1 MRVKFAYAVSIAT
14 AVAMLTACGKK
25 QDVETGAGASAAA
38 VAAAPASEA
47 IIVKIGH
54 AAPLTGGIAHLGKD
68 NENGARLAV
77 EEINTQGLTIDGHK
91 IQLQLDA
98 QDDAAD
104 PKTGTAVAQKL
115 VDDHVVAVV
124 GHLNSGVSI
133 PASKIYSDAS
143 IVQISPSS
151 TNPAY
156 TQQGFKTTYR
166 VVATDA
172 QQGPALANYA
182 TKALGAKRIAIVDDA
197 TAYGKGL
204 ADEFAK
210 TVEASGAKVVAR
222 EATNDRATDFRAI
235 LTKIKSVQPD
245 VIMFGGM
252 DATGGPFTKQAA
264 ALGIRAKILG
274 GDGVCT
280 DKVGELAGTAV
291 QNLVCSEAGL
301 ALSKM
306 DRGADF
312 EKKYEDRFHTPV
324 QIYAPFTYDAVY
336 VIVDAMK
343 RANSI
348 EAPKVLAAMPSTD
361 YNGVI
366 GHIAF
371 DDKGDLKEGAITLY
385 DFKDG
390 KKAVLDVV
398 KM

>member
-1 MRVKFAYAVSIAT
+1 MRVKFAYAVSIAA

-25 QDVETGAGASAAA
+25 QDGEAGAGASAAT

-47 IIVKIGH
+47 TVVKIGH
-54 AAPLTGGIAHLGKD
+54 AAPLTGPIAHLGKD

-77 EEINTQGLTIDGHK
+77 DEINTQGLTIDGHK
-91 IQLQLDA
+91 IQLELDA

-104 PKTGTAVAQKL
+104 PKTGTAVAEKF

-133 PASKIYSDAS
+133 PASKIYSDAG
-143 IVQISPSS
+143 ILEISPSS
-151 TNPAY
+151 TNPGY

-182 TKALGAKRIAIVDDA
+182 TKVLNAKRIAIVDDSSV
-197 TAYGKGL
+197 YGKGL

-210 TVEASGAKVVAR
+210 TVQASGAKIVAR
-222 EATNDRATDFRAI
+222 ETTNDRATEFQAVLR
-235 LTKIKSVQPD
+235 KIKRVQPD

-291 QNLVCSEAGL
+291 QNLICSEAGL

-306 DRGADF
+306 DKGADF
-312 EKKYEDRFHTPV
+312 EKKYVDRFHTPV

>member
-1 MRVKFAYAVSIAT
+1 MRVKFAYAVSIVT

-25 QDVETGAGASAAA
+25 QDSEARAGASAATA
-38 VAAAPASEA
+38 AAAPASEA
-47 IIVKIGH
+47 IVVKIGH
-54 AAPLTGGIAHLGKD
+54 AAPLTGSIAHLGKD

-77 EEINTQGLTIDGHK
+77 EEINAQGLTIDGHK
-91 IQLQLDA
+91 IQLELDA

-104 PKTGTAVAQKL
+104 PKTGTAVAEKL
-115 VDDHVVAVV
+115 VEDHVVAVV

-133 PASKIYSDAS
+133 PASKIYSDAG

-151 TNPAY
+151 TNPGY

-182 TKALGAKRIAIVDDA
+182 TKVLGAKRIAIVDDS
-197 TAYGKGL
+197 TVYGKGL

-210 TVEASGAKVVAR
+210 AVQASGAKIVAR
-222 EATNDRATDFRAI
+222 EATNDRATEFQAVLR
-235 LTKIKSVQPD
+235 KIRSVQPD

-306 DRGADF
+306 DKGADF
-312 EKKYEDRFHTPV
+312 EKKYVDRFHTPV

-371 DDKGDLKEGAITLY
+371 DDKGDLKESAITLY
-385 DFKDG
+385 DFRDG

>member
-1 MRVKFAYAVSIAT
+1 MRAKFAYAVSVAA

-25 QDVETGAGASAAA
+25 QDGEAGAGASAAA

-47 IIVKIGH
+47 TIVKIGH
-54 AAPLTGGIAHLGKD
+54 AAPLTGAIAHLGKD

-77 EEINTQGLTIDGHK
+77 EEINTHGLTIDGHK
-91 IQLQLDA
+91 IQLELDA

-104 PKTGTAVAQKL
+104 PKTGTAVAEKF

-133 PASKIYSDAS
+133 PASKIYSDAG

-151 TNPAY
+151 TNPGY

-182 TKALGAKRIAIVDDA
+182 TKVLGAKRIAIVDDS
-197 TAYGKGL
+197 TVYGKGL

-210 TVEASGAKVVAR
+210 TVQASGAKIVAR
-222 EATNDRATDFRAI
+222 EATNDRATEFQAV
-235 LTKIKSVQPD
+235 LMKIRRVQPD

-252 DATGGPFTKQAA
+252 DATGGPFAKQAA

-306 DRGADF
+306 DKGADF
-312 EKKYEDRFHTPV
+312 EKKYVDRFHTPV

>member
-1 MRVKFAYAVSIAT
+1 MRVKFAYAVSIAA

-25 QDVETGAGASAAA
+25 QDGEAGAGASAAT

-47 IIVKIGH
+47 TIVKIGH
-54 AAPLTGGIAHLGKD
+54 AAPLTGPIAHLGKD

-77 EEINTQGLTIDGHK
+77 DEINTQGLTIDGHK
-91 IQLQLDA
+91 IQLELDA

-104 PKTGTAVAQKL
+104 PKTGTAVAEKF

-133 PASKIYSDAS
+133 PASKIYSDAG

-151 TNPAY
+151 TNPGY

-182 TKALGAKRIAIVDDA
+182 TKVLNAKRIAIVDDSSV
-197 TAYGKGL
+197 YGKGL

-210 TVEASGAKVVAR
+210 AAQASGAKIVSR
-222 EATNDRATDFRAI
+222 ESTNDRATEFQAV
-235 LTKIKSVQPD
+235 LKKIKRVQPD

-306 DRGADF
+306 DKGADF
-312 EKKYEDRFHTPV
+312 EKKYVDRFHTPV

>member
-1 MRVKFAYAVSIAT
+1 MRVKFAYAVSIAA

-25 QDVETGAGASAAA
+25 QDGEAGAGASAATA
-38 VAAAPASEA
+38 AAAPASEA
-47 IIVKIGH
+47 TIVKIGH
-54 AAPLTGGIAHLGKD
+54 AAPLTGAIAHLGKD

-91 IQLQLDA
+91 IQLELDA

-104 PKTGTAVAQKL
+104 PKTGTAVAEKF

-133 PASKIYSDAS
+133 PASKIYSDAG

-151 TNPAY
+151 TNPGY

-182 TKALGAKRIAIVDDA
+182 TKVLARNASRSSTTRPS
-197 TAYGKGL
+197 TARGWPTSSRR
-204 ADEFAK
+204 AAQ
-210 TVEASGAKVVAR
+210 ASGAKIVAR
-222 EATNDRATDFRAI
+222 EATNDRATEFQAV
-235 LTKIKSVQPD
+235 LTKIKRVQPD

-306 DRGADF
+306 DKGADF
-312 EKKYEDRFHTPV
+312 EKKYVDRFHTPV

>member
-1 MRVKFAYAVSIAT
+1 MRVKFAYAVSIA
-14 AVAMLTACGKK
+14 AVVFVSTACGKK
-25 QDVETGAGASAAA
+25 PDGEAGAGASAAT

-47 IIVKIGH
+47 VVVKIGH

-77 EEINTQGLTIDGHK
+77 EEIDKQGLTIDGQK
-91 IQLQLDA
+91 IQLELDA
-98 QDDAAD
+98 QDDAGD

-133 PASKIYSDAS
+133 PASKLYSDAS

-182 TKALGAKRIAIVDDA
+182 TQALSARRIAIVDDA

-210 TVEASGAKVVAR
+210 TVQANGAKIVAR

-312 EKKYEDRFHTPV
+312 EKKYVDRFHTPV

-371 DDKGDLKEGAITLY
+371 DDKGDLKESAITLY

-390 KKAVLDVV
+390 KKSVLDVV

>member
-1 MRVKFAYAVSIAT
+1 MRVRFAYAVSIAA

-25 QDVETGAGASAAA
+25 QDGEAGAGASAAT

-47 IIVKIGH
+47 TVVKIGH
-54 AAPLTGGIAHLGKD
+54 AAPLTGPIAHLGKD

-77 EEINTQGLTIDGHK
+77 DEINTQGLTIDGRK
-91 IQLQLDA
+91 IQLELDA

-104 PKTGTAVAQKL
+104 PKTGTAVAERF

-133 PASKIYSDAS
+133 PASKIYSDAG
-143 IVQISPSS
+143 ILEISPSS
-151 TNPAY
+151 TNPGY

-182 TKALGAKRIAIVDDA
+182 TKVLNAKRIAIVDDSSV
-197 TAYGKGL
+197 YGKGL

-210 TVEASGAKVVAR
+210 TVQASGAKIVAR
-222 EATNDRATDFRAI
+222 ETTNDRATEFQAV
-235 LTKIKSVQPD
+235 LKKIKRVQPD

-306 DRGADF
+306 DKGADF
-312 EKKYEDRFHTPV
+312 EKKYVDRFHTPV